1 MVNESAG
8 SKGGV
13 RCQRWFVRLGAGQ
26 NYRRAPAGRVGAR
39 TSLGRGPSFGAE
51 GPRRRAGFG
60 CARFFGDCNTVRKEH
75 SQAAVAVTC
84 HVLPRRCR
92 SVVRLFSPVLVLIL
106 MGLVPGRVA
115 VFDFRVHEYMAVR
128 DKMSSSPVDLP
139 AASYSVPRR
148 TPRTMVS
155 KFHDREEIRRR

>member
-1 MVNESAG
+1 VSGVSGGSSDWGLAKTTAVPLLAASAQGLHWGEDHHLALRDHGGEQG
-8 SKGGV
+8 SD
-13 RCQRWFVRLGAGQ
+13 
-26 NYRRAPAGRVGAR
+26 AR
-39 TSLGRGPSFGAE
+39 D
-51 GPRRRAGFG
+51 
-60 CARFFGDCNTVRKEH
+60 FFGDCNTARKEH